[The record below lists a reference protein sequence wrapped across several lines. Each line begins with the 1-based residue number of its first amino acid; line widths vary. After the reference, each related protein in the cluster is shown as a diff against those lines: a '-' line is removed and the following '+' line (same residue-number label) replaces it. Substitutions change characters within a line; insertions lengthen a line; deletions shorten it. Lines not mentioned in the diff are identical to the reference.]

1 MSKVTTKFEA
11 VDTGMVA
18 TIQKIERETK
28 SMKNTT
34 QKTEKQVDLSFAAMA
49 KAGAGLAIGIGL
61 VKGAFAAI
69 TGTLDKFGEAL
80 DMGGRLSD
88 LSASTGETAGNL
100 LLLERAFQNSGVGAD
115 KVGTSI
121 NKLQKFMSDAN
132 TGITKN
138 KEVINQL
145 GLSYNQLVQLSPTE
159 QLGMIAEK
167 INLITSPTERAAAA
181 MNIFGRSGGAL
192 LPFLQNFSG
201 EMSNAQDELGS
212 LTRIMD
218 AKNAVFDTVSDK
230 IEIIK
235 GKFAEFAA
243 GILSKIIPALELF
256 TTVLSRFDAAGFGEK
271 LAEAFIGG
279 QNAMQGFGAALQSLK
294 MGDFA
299 TSWSITF
306 KSIELQVKETFNQ
319 IYLIAVSTISGIQ
332 AFIKSIF
339 KEGSALLNII
349 TSSFE
354 IIANKMNIIISKGLN
369 AILGGIPGIT
379 SRIEENLK
387 FFESSIDTSKNKIK
401 NGFTDIIPQMQDAG
415 KAFGEAF
422 DEKFK
427 TTKPIID
434 TAEEK
439 AKMLEMRSKV
449 ALKSAQEAEKGLKES
464 LDPLKNLGKNPPN
477 PLKLMKETTDKVSKN
492 MEKIV
497 EKAKELTLIEKLNAN
512 LANAKVTKE
521 AGINP
526 LKKEAEGQIEEGK
539 FKQAEATIK
548 KIAIAE
554 EEAELRIDETGKK
567 DRRDIEAIA
576 REEGIRTAGK
586 TRAEIRK
593 EILEKRKKDKP
604 EAENKKEAEKEKEKK
619 VEDKVDPLFKM
630 VEMIKDLVAKIE
642 PKLPTHALAL

>member
-1 MSKVTTKFEA
+1 MSKVTTTFEA

-88 LSASTGETAGNL
+88 LSASIGETAGNL

-235 GKFAEFAA
+235 GKFAEFA
-243 GILSKIIPALELF
+243 LY
-256 TTVLSRFDAAGFGEK
+256 
-271 LAEAFIGG
+271 
-279 QNAMQGFGAALQSLK
+279 
-294 MGDFA
+294 DF
-299 TSWSITF
+299 
-306 KSIELQVKETFNQ
+306 N
-319 IYLIAVSTISGIQ
+319 LI
-332 AFIKSIF
+332 
-339 KEGSALLNII
+339 
-349 TSSFE
+349 
-354 IIANKMNIIISKGLN
+354 
-369 AILGGIPGIT
+369 
-379 SRIEENLK
+379 
-387 FFESSIDTSKNKIK
+387 
-401 NGFTDIIPQMQDAG
+401 
-415 KAFGEAF
+415 
-422 DEKFK
+422 
-427 TTKPIID
+427 
-434 TAEEK
+434 
-439 AKMLEMRSKV
+439 
-449 ALKSAQEAEKGLKES
+449 
-464 LDPLKNLGKNPPN
+464 
-477 PLKLMKETTDKVSKN
+477 
-492 MEKIV
+492 
-497 EKAKELTLIEKLNAN
+497 
-512 LANAKVTKE
+512 
-521 AGINP
+521 
-526 LKKEAEGQIEEGK
+526 
-539 FKQAEATIK
+539 
-548 KIAIAE
+548 
-554 EEAELRIDETGKK
+554 
-567 DRRDIEAIA
+567 
-576 REEGIRTAGK
+576 
-586 TRAEIRK
+586 
-593 EILEKRKKDKP
+593 
-604 EAENKKEAEKEKEKK
+604 
-619 VEDKVDPLFKM
+619 
-630 VEMIKDLVAKIE
+630 
-642 PKLPTHALAL
+642 